1 MRTSTNYQHDQ
12 YHHHLHLNAH
22 LSLEV
27 GLRHGLQ
34 LPGGVGGEAT
44 ALGTVVQHETLED
57 VVVKEGDEVEDDDDD
72 EDEYK
77 KEDEVERHLG
87 GLCVDEVG
95 WCAQSVGRF
104 GEYKKK

>member
-1 MRTSTNYQHDQ
+1 MRTTPNNQHDQ
-12 YHHHLHLNAH
+12 YRHRLHLNAH

-57 VVVKEGDEVEDDDDD
+57 VVVRIVAEEDDEGENDDED
-72 EDEYK
+72 EDEEDEYK
-77 KEDEVERHLG
+77 KED
-87 GLCVDEVG
+87 
-95 WCAQSVGRF
+95 
-104 GEYKKK
+104 